1 MRNRYSSKSM
11 GTQFLDTSSLMQ
23 VMASTPR
30 RERSTLLPSLCRP
43 PPFDEGGIVPASR
56 CPLEDEEVEEM
67 KEQEDISQHT
77 LTAPL
82 WVHPTGRQRCTL
94 LSSFTNWRGGFDS
107 RVCLKGSKD
116 SINNETNAILESV
129 SMQYEWQEPDALES
143 LQGPDVFHSS
153 CNVRTHVWHHDDF
166 LFVMKQSLTG
176 KSDWKDLFN
185 YGCVAIFD

>member
-67 KEQEDISQHT
+67 KEPDLAFVRRSQPKRAKWKMDASRVGVMLLDRGIQLNRWAKHSKT
-77 LTAPL
+77 
-82 WVHPTGRQRCTL
+82 RQQRCWL
-94 LSSFTNWRGGFDS
+94 SLSSAAMGWHRS
-107 RVCLKGSKD
+107 
-116 SINNETNAILESV
+116 LE
-129 SMQYEWQEPDALES
+129 Y
-143 LQGPDVFHSS
+143 
-153 CNVRTHVWHHDDF
+153 
-166 LFVMKQSLTG
+166 
-176 KSDWKDLFN
+176 
-185 YGCVAIFD
+185 